1 MNAGSMPR
9 VIVNCAMSV
18 DGKIASRIRKQVQLS
33 DESDMARV
41 HRLRNDCDAILVGVD
56 TVIADD
62 SSLLVK
68 EKYVDNPRQP
78 VRIILD
84 SKCRTPPDSRV
95 LDGKSRT
102 IIFTTQ
108 GHEKPLENA
117 EVIVCGTDQIDIKQM
132 LAHLD
137 KMEIKTLL
145 VEGGGTII
153 WSFVSGRHVD
163 EFKVFISSKLIGGVG
178 APTPMDGS
186 GFEDESE
193 FPELNLI
200 RSTMSESGIL
210 LEFEA

>member
-1 MNAGSMPR
+1 MPR
-9 VIVNCAMSV
+9 VIVNCAMSI
-18 DGKIASRIRKQVQLS
+18 DGKIASRVRKQVRLS

-62 SSLLVK
+62 PLLLVK
-68 EKYVDNPRQP
+68 EKYVDNPAQP

-84 SKCRTPPDSRV
+84 SKCRIPPGSRV

-108 GHEKPLENA
+108 GNEKEMENA
-117 EVIVCGTDQIDIKQM
+117 EVIACGTEKVDIGQM
-132 LAHLD
+132 LKKLD
-137 KMEIKTLL
+137 EMGLDTLL

-163 EFKVFISSKLIGGVG
+163 EFKVFISSKLIGGG
-178 APTPMDGS
+178 KAPTPMDGS

-200 RSTMSESGIL
+200 KSTMSESGIL